1 MKGWPGGEGVVGGDR
16 DIIGADDVR
25 LGKEGRPA
33 GAGRGVTSGS

>member
-1 MKGWPGGEGVVGGDR
+1 MKGWPGWGEDGAGGDR

-33 GAGRGVTSGS
+33 GGGGRGNER